1 MTATRVASVLA
12 WEALDS
18 RGTPTVACEVR
29 LAGGARGV
37 ATAPSGA
44 STAGYEAAELRD
56 GDARY
61 AGLGVRRAVRNVVE
75 VLGPAVTGLD
85 AADQAEIDDALVA
98 ADGSPRLQRLGGNA
112 VLAVSAAAAVAAAEA
127 AGLPLYRLL
136 AAGEPLLPLP
146 MVNILSGGAH
156 AAGALEVQD
165 LLVVPVGAGSFA
177 QAIEWA
183 WRVRRA
189 AAELAAARG
198 LPAWLAADEGGL
210 GVPLPSAR
218 AGLELLLA
226 GIDKAG
232 LEPGEEAAIAVDVA
246 ASQLAHPERLLE
258 EVASWKD
265 AFPLVSVED
274 PLGPDDWE
282 GWVEAGERLRG
293 LQVVGDDLFATD
305 VERLR
310 RGIEAGVAN
319 ALLVKPNQAGTLTRA
334 RDALLLARRAG
345 YATIVSARSG
355 DTEEAW
361 LADLAVGW
369 QAGQIKVGSTTRS
382 ERTAKWNRL
391 LRIEA
396 ELGEEASFAGR
407 GALAGGG
414 RER

>member
-1 MTATRVASVLA
+1 MIA

-37 ATAPSGA
+37 ATAPSGT
-44 STAGYEAAELRD
+44 STGGHEAVELRD
-56 GDARY
+56 GDSRY
-61 AGLGVRRAVRNVVE
+61 AGLGVRRAVQNVVE
-75 VLGPAVTGLD
+75 VLGPAVRGLD
-85 AADQAEIDDALVA
+85 ATDQEGIDRTLLA
-98 ADGSPRLQRLGGNA
+98 ADGTPRLERMGGNA
-112 VLAVSAAAAVAAAEA
+112 VLAVSVATAVAAAEA
-127 AGLPLYRLL
+127 EGLPLYRFL
-136 AAGEPLLPLP
+136 AMGEPLLPLP

-156 AAGALEVQD
+156 AARAMDVQD
-165 LLVVPVGAGSFA
+165 LLVVPVGADSLA
-177 QAIEWA
+177 EAVEWA

-189 AAELAAARG
+189 TAELATARG

-226 GIDKAG
+226 GIERAG
-232 LEPGEEAAIAVDVA
+232 LEPGEQAAVAVDVA
-246 ASQLAHPERLLE
+246 ASQLAEPGRLLE
-258 EVASWKD
+258 EVVSWKE

-274 PLGPDDWE
+274 PLGPDDWQ
-282 GWVEAGERLRG
+282 GWVRAGERLRG

-305 VERLR
+305 LSRLR

-319 ALLVKPNQAGTLTRA
+319 ALLVKPNQAGTLTGA

-369 QAGQIKVGSTTRS
+369 RAGQIKVGSTTRAD
-382 ERTAKWNRL
+382 RTAKWNRL

-396 ELGEEASFAGR
+396 ELGEGAFFAGR
-407 GALAGGG
+407 SALAGGRQG
-414 RER
+414 R